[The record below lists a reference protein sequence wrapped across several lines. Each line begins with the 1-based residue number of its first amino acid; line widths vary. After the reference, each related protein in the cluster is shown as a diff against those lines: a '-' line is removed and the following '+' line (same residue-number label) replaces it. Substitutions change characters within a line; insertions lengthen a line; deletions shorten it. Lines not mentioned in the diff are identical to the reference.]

1 MNYFK
6 SFLEI
11 LNEVCPKKICILCHQ
26 NADPDAICSAFA
38 LSGLLKRL
46 IPEVKIQCFA
56 DGLNK
61 VSKKVVK
68 RLKMNISTGYDLN
81 ECDLYF
87 LVDTSNFEQLG
98 ALKDHIRA
106 VSEPVIIVDHHQYHP
121 EGKKISNLYIH
132 NDTVCSTS
140 EIVYNLYKRLNM
152 IPRPLDAYALLIGI
166 TYDSRHFIL
175 GTPETFESA
184 TTLMRLGVN
193 YEEVIELLRSSLD
206 YSERIARLRAAKRH
220 TIHIIEGWIIVV
232 SNIGAFEASVARSL
246 LDLGADVALVA
257 SDQNKEKK
265 VRISGRAK
273 RGITRE
279 TGLNL
284 GKIFQ
289 KIGPL
294 INGEGGGHQNA
305 AACNGTTNLDA
316 GMKETLKL
324 IKNGLTKKVDII
336 QENQH

>member
-1 MNYFK
+1 VNYFK
-6 SFLEI
+6 RFLEI

-38 LSGLLKRL
+38 LSGLLRRL
-46 IPEVKIQCFA
+46 IPEVKIQCFS

-68 RLKMNISTGYDLN
+68 SLKMNISTPYDIN
-81 ECDLYF
+81 DCDLYF

-98 ALKDHIRA
+98 NLKDHIRE
-106 VSEPVIIVDHHQYHP
+106 VSEPIIILDHHECHP
-121 EGKKISNLYIH
+121 EGKKISSLYIH
-132 NDTVCSTS
+132 DDSVYSAS
-140 EIVYNLYKRLNM
+140 EIVYNLYKKLNM
-152 IPRPLDAYALLIGI
+152 IPRSLDAYALLIGI

-175 GTPETFESA
+175 GTPDTFESA
-184 TTLMRLGVN
+184 TTLMRLGAN
-193 YEEVIELLRSSLD
+193 YEEIIELLRSSLD
-206 YSERIARLRAAKRH
+206 YSERIARLKAAKRH

-232 SNIGAFEASVARSL
+232 SKISVFEASVARSL
-246 LDLGADVALVA
+246 LDLGADIALVA
-257 SDQNKEKK
+257 SEKKKEKNI
-265 VRISGRAK
+265 RISGRAR

-305 AACNGTTNLDA
+305 AACNGTTNLNA
-316 GMKETLKL
+316 GIKEILIL
-324 IKNGLTKKVDII
+324 IKKSLTKKGGII
-336 QENQH
+336 QEN

>member
-1 MNYFK
+1 VNYFK
-6 SFLEI
+6 TFLEI
-11 LNEVCPKKICILCHQ
+11 LNEVCPKRICILCHQ

-46 IPEVKIQCFA
+46 IPEVKIQSFS
-56 DGLNK
+56 DGLSK
-61 VSKKVVK
+61 ISKKVVK
-68 RLKMNISTGYDLN
+68 NLKMNISAGYDLN

-98 ALKDHIRA
+98 ALKDHLSE
-106 VSEPVIIVDHHQYHP
+106 VSEPIIIVDHHQCHP
-121 EGKKISNLYIH
+121 EGKKISSLYIH
-132 NDTVCSTS
+132 DESVCSAC
-140 EIVYNLYKRLNM
+140 EIVYNLYKKLNI

-175 GTPETFESA
+175 GTPDTFESA
-184 TTLMRLGVN
+184 ITLMRLGAN
-193 YEEVIELLRSSLD
+193 YEEIIELLRSTLD
-206 YSERIARLRAAKRH
+206 YSERIARLKAAKRH
-220 TIHIIEGWIIVV
+220 KIHIIEGWIIVV
-232 SNIGAFEASVARSL
+232 SRISAFEASVARSL
-246 LDLGADVALVA
+246 LDLGADIALVA
-257 SDQNKEKK
+257 SEKK
-265 VRISGRAK
+265 KERNVRISGRAK

-305 AACNGTTNLDA
+305 AGCNGTTNLDA
-316 GMKETLKL
+316 GIKEILTL
-324 IKNGLTKKVDII
+324 IKKSLTKKGDII
-336 QENQH
+336 PEN

>member
-1 MNYFK
+1 
-6 SFLEI
+6 

-46 IPEVKIQCFA
+46 IPEVKIQCFS
-56 DGLNK
+56 DGLSK

-68 RLKMNISTGYDLN
+68 RLRMNISTGNDLN

-98 ALKDHIRA
+98 VLKDHVGE
-106 VSEPVIIVDHHQYHP
+106 VSEPIIIVDHHQYHP

-132 NDTVCSTS
+132 DDTVCSAS
-140 EIVYNLYKRLNM
+140 EIVYNLYKKLNM
-152 IPRPLDAYALLIGI
+152 IPRSLDAYALLIGI

-175 GTPETFESA
+175 GTPDTFESA
-184 TTLMRLGVN
+184 TTLMRLGAN
-193 YEEVIELLRSSLD
+193 YEEIIELLRSSLD

-220 TIHIIEGWIIVV
+220 IIHIIEGWIIIV
-232 SNIGAFEASVARSL
+232 SNISAFEASVARSL
-246 LDLGADVALVA
+246 LDLGADIALVA
-257 SDQNKEKK
+257 SEHKKEKK

-316 GMKETLKL
+316 GIKEILKL
-324 IKNGLTKKVDII
+324 IKKGLIKKEDII

>member
-46 IPEVKIQCFA
+46 IPEVKIQCFS
-56 DGLNK
+56 DGLSK
-61 VSKKVVK
+61 ISKKVVK
-68 RLKMNISTGYDLN
+68 NLKMNISTGYDLN

-98 ALKDHIRA
+98 ALKDHVRE
-106 VSEPVIIVDHHQYHP
+106 VSEPIIIVDHHQCHP
-121 EGKKISNLYIH
+121 EGKKISSLYIH
-132 NDTVCSTS
+132 DDSVCSAC
-140 EIVYNLYKRLNM
+140 EVVYNLYKKLNM
-152 IPRPLDAYALLIGI
+152 IPRSLDAYALLIGI

-175 GTPETFESA
+175 GTPDTFESA
-184 TTLMRLGVN
+184 KTLMRLGAN
-193 YEEVIELLRSSLD
+193 YEEIIELLRSTSD
-206 YSERIARLRAAKRH
+206 YSERIARLKAAKRH
-220 TIHIIEGWIIVV
+220 KIHIIEGWIIVI
-232 SNIGAFEASVARSL
+232 SRISAFESSVARSL

-257 SDQNKEKK
+257 SEKKKEKN

-273 RGITRE
+273 RGITQE

-294 INGEGGGHQNA
+294 INGEGGPHQNA
-305 AACNGTTNLDA
+305 AACNGTTNLNA
-316 GMKETLKL
+316 GIKEILLL
-324 IKNGLTKKVDII
+324 IQKSLTIKGDII
-336 QENQH
+336 QEN